1 MAPRTEFPG
10 WGGKEENLKIVM
22 STPRKD
28 AVPDGG
34 HDSQFQKPQGS
45 LAGSRFK
52 KEGD

>member
-22 STPRKD
+22 STPRED

-34 HDSQFQKPQGS
+34 HDSQ
-45 LAGSRFK
+45 AGSRFK
-52 KEGD
+52 KEDD